1 VQTVPFSNETKRKIM
16 FFMKKKKS
24 ENKIVSQ
31 EAPRAPRYNSVARV
45 RINGF
50 EGEAVLRNVSIGG
63 FRMES
68 RTYAAIQ
75 IGERYLMWIQPEP
88 SANVSTFELEVE
100 VRWVQSSETS
110 FSSGFLIISVP
121 VSPYYEKYIER
132 IKMTFP
138 AGKEIPA

>member
-1 VQTVPFSNETKRKIM
+1 MWFKTTKKAA
-16 FFMKKKKS
+16 KDLA
-24 ENKIVSQ
+24 
-31 EAPRAPRYNSVARV
+31 APPLRAARYNSVARV

-75 IGERYLMWIQPEP
+75 TGERYTMRIQPES
-88 SANVSTFELEVE
+88 SAGVSAFELGVE

-110 FSSGFLIISVP
+110 FSCGFLI
-121 VSPYYEKYIER
+121 VSAPIGNYYEKYIDSV
-132 IKMTFP
+132 KMTFP
-138 AGKEIPA
+138 AGKEMTA

>member
-1 VQTVPFSNETKRKIM
+1 MWFKT
-16 FFMKKKKS
+16 KKKVEKEPLDS
-24 ENKIVSQ
+24 S
-31 EAPRAPRYNSVARV
+31 PRAPRYNSVARV

-75 IGERYLMWIQPEP
+75 VGERYTIRIQPEHSP
-88 SANVSTFELEVE
+88 NAGAFELEVE

-110 FSSGFLIISVP
+110 FSSGFLIVSVP
-121 VSPYYEKYIER
+121 VNAYYVKYIDS

-138 AGKEIPA
+138 AGKEISA